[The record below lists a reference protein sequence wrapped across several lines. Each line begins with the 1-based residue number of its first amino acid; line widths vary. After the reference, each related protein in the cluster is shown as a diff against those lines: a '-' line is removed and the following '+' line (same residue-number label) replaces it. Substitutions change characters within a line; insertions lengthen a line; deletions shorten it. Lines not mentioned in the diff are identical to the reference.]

1 MASELKKANLI
12 DRLLLL
18 LRRRRAFV
26 VEGDSMAPTLNEGD
40 VVLVKRGSK
49 FGVGDIVLA
58 AHPYRSSVKI
68 LKRVAAIGS
77 DGELTLAGDNAAA
90 STDSRTFG
98 AVSVESCIGRV
109 VCRLK

>member
-1 MASELKKANLI
+1 MADELRKANLI

-18 LRRRRAFV
+18 LRLRRAFV
-26 VEGDSMAPTLNEGD
+26 VEGDSMAPTLSGGD
-40 VVLVKRGSK
+40 VVLVERCSTVKI
-49 FGVGDIVLA
+49 GDIVLA
-58 AHPYRSSVKI
+58 QHPYKISVKI
-68 LKRVAAIGS
+68 LKRVAAIGE
-77 DGELTLAGDNAAA
+77 DGALTLTGDNATA